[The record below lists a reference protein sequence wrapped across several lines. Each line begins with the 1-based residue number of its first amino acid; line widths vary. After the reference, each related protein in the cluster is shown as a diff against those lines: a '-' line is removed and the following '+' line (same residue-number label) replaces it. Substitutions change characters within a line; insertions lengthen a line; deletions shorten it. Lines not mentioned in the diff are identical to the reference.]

1 MIQSTK
7 NDDDTIIGR
16 DDFEILVKKAS
27 HLIFIYF
34 KPLIFKTC
42 YATVC

>member
-27 HLIFIYF
+27 HREKVNINF
-34 KPLIFKTC
+34 
-42 YATVC
+42 